1 MVTPSGTEH
10 PRARGENDPFGAV
23 PPRRAGTSPRTRGKL
38 QVGAWGEVLGGEHP
52 RARGENL
59 IEWPRKALSCGT
71 SPRTRGKRFTIN
83 YRLVN
88 CAEHPRARGENAVPI
103 RVVICHIGTSPRTRG
118 KPRHLFR
125 GGEITRNIPAHA
137 GKTEPRPAGHIQN
150 QEHPRARGENCVVSG
165 LCLLLAGTS
174 PRTRGKR
181 RAYRLVF
188 RWRRN
193 IPAHAGKTITM
204 VSSAPLNGEHPRA
217 RGENLR
223 TLKRT
228 HRPQGTSPRT
238 RGKRHRVAHFFA
250 Q

>member
-1 MVTPSGTEH
+1 MCPSRNIPAHAGKTRSGWMVTPSGTEH

-118 KPRHLFR
+118 KR
-125 GGEITRNIPAHA
+125 GGLGEILKQHRNIPAHA
-137 GKTEPRPAGHIQN
+137 GKTRPPAGTAGTTT
-150 QEHPRARGENCVVSG
+150 EHPRARGENPRSFNTAHWA
-165 LCLLLAGTS
+165 AGTS

-181 RAYRLVF
+181 CITCKYAA
-188 RWRRN
+188 
-193 IPAHAGKTITM
+193 PA
-204 VSSAPLNGEHPRA
+204 PEHPRA
-217 RGENLR
+217 RGEN
-223 TLKRT
+223 TY
-228 HRPQGTSPRT
+228 
-238 RGKRHRVAHFFA
+238 
-250 Q
+250 